1 MKIETIV
8 TQKLITSKEERQ
20 KLENALQVL
29 DTLDNNTDSKCE
41 VCPLARMC
49 NSAPTQVGCLIH
61 YSQKIFHNILENT

>member
-29 DTLDNNTDSKCE
+29 DTLDNNTTSKCE
-41 VCPLARMC
+41 ICPLARMC
-49 NSAPTQVGCLIH
+49 NSAPTQVGCLIQ
-61 YSQKIFHNILENT
+61 YSQKIFHDILDNT

>member
-1 MKIETIV
+1 MFTTIFMINLY
-8 TQKLITSKEERQ
+8 KEMEERQ
-20 KLENALQVL
+20 TLENALQVL